1 MTLKKYLAYSFGTL
15 WTIVLIIALVATIVH
30 QVKYQDS
37 SDKIHLEWEIKGLN
51 STVQTLESDLE
62 DSNKYIDE
70 LLSYWNW

>member
-37 SDKIHLEWEIKGLN
+37 PNKIHLE
-51 STVQTLESDLE
+51 LEVKDLE
-62 DSNKYIDE
+62 HSLSQTKLELKKSKEYIDE
-70 LLSYWNW
+70 LLTYWNW

>member
-30 QVKYQDS
+30 QVKYQES
-37 SDKIHLEWEIKGLN
+37 PNKIHLEWEIKY
-51 STVQTLESDLE
+51 LEQNLSNTKLE
-62 DSNKYIDE
+62 LKKSKEYIDE